1 MTPTR
6 RILLNAAVAAVY
18 AVLTVGL
25 APLSYGPVQVRI
37 SECLTLLAYNN
48 KNYLPGLILG
58 CCIANFGSPL
68 GIADILVGTAA
79 TALAVCIM
87 SGLHNLYAASFV
99 PVVVNGVII
108 GLELYG
114 LGLIPTDLIFPTMV
128 YIGAGELVSVSLI
141 GIGLYRLLLQN
152 PVVKSYLQGR
162 SANK

>member
-58 CCIANFGSPL
+58 GCIANFGSPIFSSVRPPRRL
-68 GIADILVGTAA
+68 PS
-79 TALAVCIM
+79 ALCP
-87 SGLHNLYAASFV
+87 GY
-99 PVVVNGVII
+99 II
-108 GLELYG
+108 SMPHLL
-114 LGLIPTDLIFPTMV
+114 FP
-128 YIGAGELVSVSLI
+128 
-141 GIGLYRLLLQN
+141 LL
-152 PVVKSYLQGR
+152 
-162 SANK
+162 